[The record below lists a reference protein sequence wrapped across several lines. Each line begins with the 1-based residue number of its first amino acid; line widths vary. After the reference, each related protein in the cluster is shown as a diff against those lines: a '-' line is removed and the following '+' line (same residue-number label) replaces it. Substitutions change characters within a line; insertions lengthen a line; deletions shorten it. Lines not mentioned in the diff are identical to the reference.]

1 MALVLSRRFMRSNK
15 SQPSLPSLPPLL
27 ARFQFLCME
36 ARKRLL
42 VILDSEDDIKIDRAG
57 LRRGRGGRAGLG
69 TVALSESV
77 VPDSTCSR
85 TSRRMTSQREAVLP
99 GVRRAGLCRVRR
111 RIGRRCG
118 ASRTPCRRT
127 PRRLHA
133 ADSSTGK
140 TSVLG
145 TTCSIY
151 ETLR

>member
-85 TSRRMTSQREAVLP
+85 TSRRMTSQRRP
-99 GVRRAGLCRVRR
+99 SCRSPS
-111 RIGRRCG
+111 
-118 ASRTPCRRT
+118 SRTLSRPTAYWQTVWCQSDSLPPDSQASPCCG
-127 PRRLHA
+127 LQHWE
-133 ADSSTGK
+133 DI
-140 TSVLG
+140 G
-145 TTCSIY
+145 TRY
-151 ETLR
+151 YLFDL